1 MTGSNINILADVLSA
16 EGQAYNGNVFIGDAA
31 YIGRT
36 PTVGFLFSGYS
47 SYFQYSTPAITSTL
61 KYLNMNP
68 IFVRTLISEDPNVTF
83 SGAVNDLVSN
93 THTLLIAAITPDNSA
108 GSSAAASVNFGSSVG
123 NVSPLYS
130 LNAQV
135 VVNQNQVNSVSNY
148 VGTVSLVGNVA
159 TYSDQTY
166 RANTMTAQAVTQP
179 GVVTFSVYDPSA
191 SISYLLPIQASGTGA
206 GQMNLQNPNSLD
218 TLSINGA
225 NNYSSVQNQN
235 GTNNWGAP
243 ATISNALN
251 YVAPAYVP
259 PAYVPPANF
268 APIFTLPTNPGP
280 FIPAN
285 VPTNPGPFIPAN
297 VPTNPGPAASNI
309 SPLRPSSNLSD
320 TFTTVSQVVQNYG
333 NAIMSSAN
341 TQRANSNVQV
351 VMAERTVVLAGGTS
365 SLPLTA
371 ANLGGL
377 ITNSAPPNTT
387 MQAFASNAAIPPP
400 PAGFVHVQIQVI
412 ENGVPTTVVTT
423 TPADGFNFKVPDA
436 LITRPAETGTVSSSG
451 SGTVVTAVMADGAPI
466 PGWLKFNPDTK
477 TFSAD
482 KAPDG
487 VQSLQVKVQ
496 TMQGDT
502 VIGETTLTLN
512 TK

>member
-1 MTGSNINILADVLSA
+1 
-16 EGQAYNGNVFIGDAA
+16 
-31 YIGRT
+31 
-36 PTVGFLFSGYS
+36 
-47 SYFQYSTPAITSTL
+47 
-61 KYLNMNP
+61 
-68 IFVRTLISEDPNVTF
+68 
-83 SGAVNDLVSN
+83 
-93 THTLLIAAITPDNSA
+93 
-108 GSSAAASVNFGSSVG
+108 
-123 NVSPLYS
+123 
-130 LNAQV
+130 
-135 VVNQNQVNSVSNY
+135 
-148 VGTVSLVGNVA
+148 
-159 TYSDQTY
+159 
-166 RANTMTAQAVTQP
+166 
-179 GVVTFSVYDPSA
+179 
-191 SISYLLPIQASGTGA
+191 
-206 GQMNLQNPNSLD
+206 
-218 TLSINGA
+218 
-225 NNYSSVQNQN
+225 
-235 GTNNWGAP
+235 
-243 ATISNALN
+243 
-251 YVAPAYVP
+251 
-259 PAYVPPANF
+259 
-268 APIFTLPTNPGP
+268 
-280 FIPAN
+280 
-285 VPTNPGPFIPAN
+285 
-297 VPTNPGPAASNI
+297 
-309 SPLRPSSNLSD
+309 
-320 TFTTVSQVVQNYG
+320 
-333 NAIMSSAN
+333 MSSAN